1 MAIKKINPEELILKF
16 PFGISTEEVEGKPV
30 FFGQERAE
38 RAMDIALSVK
48 REGYN
53 IYVAGPQGLG
63 RTTFTLMKLKEKAKS
78 EPPPEDICY
87 YHNFDDPV
95 RPKLLILPPG
105 EGKKLSERIDRIIE
119 DLKEN
124 AVKFYETKEFYEKR
138 EYILKSAEEQ
148 RRKLLEKLSAEAS
161 KRGLGIVVTPSGIKI
176 LPVLNGRMASEGE
189 IMANPAL
196 KADYERRLEEFQDQ
210 YREFLRQLR
219 HIEYSVAEAMKN
231 LRKETAKYMI
241 DALFFDLEEEYAG
254 NPAIIKYLVYVKE
267 NMIKNVGFFIEWKA
281 VEENIPVRRIVEN
294 NINLFKLNV
303 IVDNSNINHA
313 PVIYEEVPTF
323 SNLFGRVNYKW
334 EMGVLYADHNSIS
347 AGSMHRA
354 RGGYLVLKAEDVL
367 KNPLLWDGI
376 KRTLLNKKIYM
387 EDYPFREI
395 FSIYTGIRPE
405 PVPADIKV
413 VLIGSSYLFHL
424 LSIYDTEFTRLFKVK
439 AEFDPVI
446 RIDGKVREEFPS
458 FVKGIIIKEG
468 IKKEVSSDGLEELF
482 KYAVSLSGSRNRL
495 NVISGYIADVLRE
508 AEIFAEDG
516 YIKGEDIKR
525 VIKERRYRSNLIE
538 EKMLELIEEGK
549 IIVEVDGR
557 RAGQINGISVYD
569 LGDISFGKPTRITAN
584 VYAGE
589 KGIVDIEREVELSG
603 PIHSKGVL
611 ILSGYIGEKYGRNI
625 PLSLS
630 ASITFEQSYDE
641 VEGDSASVAELVAI
655 LSAIGNIS
663 LYQGIGVTGSVDQ
676 KGNVQPVGGIKE
688 KVEGF
693 FKACKIKGLTGK
705 QGVVLPRRNYDNL
718 ILDDE
723 VIEAVKRGDFHIY
736 CVDTVDDVIEI
747 LSGMRAEVFHR
758 KVARALRELS
768 ATVHKKKPIK

>member
-1 MAIKKINPEELILKF
+1 MAIKKIEPEELILRF
-16 PFGISTEEVEGKPV
+16 PFGVSTKEVEGKPV

-38 RAMDIALSVK
+38 RAMDVALRVK

-53 IYVAGPQGLG
+53 IYVAGPEGIG
-63 RTTFTLMKLKEKAKS
+63 RTTFTLMKLEERAKS
-78 EPPPEDICY
+78 EPAPEDICY
-87 YHNFDDPV
+87 YHNFDEPV
-95 RPKLLILPPG
+95 RPRLLILPPG
-105 EGKKLSERIDRIIE
+105 EGRKLSERIEGIIE

-124 AVKFYETKEFYEKR
+124 AVKFYETREFYEKR
-138 EYILKSAEEQ
+138 EHILKEAEEQ

-176 LPVLNGRMASEGE
+176 LPMLNGRMASESE

-196 KADYERRLEEFQDQ
+196 KADYERKLEEFQGQ

-231 LRKETAKYMI
+231 LRKETARYMI
-241 DALFFDLEEEYAG
+241 DTLFFELEEEYAD
-254 NPAIIKYLVYVKE
+254 NPEIIKYLLYVKE

-303 IVDNSNINHA
+303 IVDNSGINHA

-323 SNLFGRVNYKW
+323 SNLFGSVNYKW

-354 RGGYLVLKAEDVL
+354 RGGYLVLRAEDVL

-376 KRTLLNKKIYM
+376 KRTILNKKIYM
-387 EDYPFREI
+387 ENYPFREI

-413 VLIGSSYLFHL
+413 VLIGDSYLFRL
-424 LSIYDTEFTRLFKVK
+424 LSMYDPEFIRLFKVK
-439 AEFDPVI
+439 AEFDPIVSI
-446 RIDGKVREEFPS
+446 NEDIKEKFPS
-458 FVKGIIIKEG
+458 FVKGVMVREG
-468 IKKEVSSDGLEELF
+468 ISKDVSPDGLEELF
-482 KYAVSLSGSRNRL
+482 KYAVSLSGSRNRI
-495 NVISGYIADVLRE
+495 NVISGYITDVLRE

-516 YIKGEDIKR
+516 YISGEIIKK
-525 VIKERRYRSNLIE
+525 VIREKRYRSNLIE
-538 EKMLELIEEGK
+538 EKILELIREGK
-549 IIVEVDGR
+549 IIVEVDGKR
-557 RAGQINGISVYD
+557 VGQINGISVYD

-589 KGIVDIEREVELSG
+589 KGIIDIEREVELSG

-641 VEGDSASVAELVAI
+641 VEGDSASVAELVTI
-655 LSAIGNIS
+655 LSAIGNIG

-693 FKACKIKGLTGK
+693 FRACKVKGLTGK
-705 QGVVLPRRNYDNL
+705 QGVILPRRNYDNL

-723 VIEAVKRGDFHIY
+723 VVEAVEKGNFHIY

-747 LSGMRAEVFHR
+747 LSGIKADAFHR
-758 KVARALRELS
+758 KVARSLKELS
-768 ATVHKKKPIK
+768 FTVHKKKPIK